1 MYRFDDD
8 YLYILHKDGVSK
20 CDNYFNILFTLSLQ
34 ETFSRGEGGGD
45 RNLLAKIGNK
55 IFIAACVNREIL
67 YMYDED
73 TMEGKY
79 LDIPD
84 QLTYYGSVYAIGE
97 KIYYFH
103 IYQKQLIYIYNSSGE
118 LLKSIDN
125 PYGRLKYSGGV
136 VFTSDFH
143 KFNTD
148 LDEFEE
154 DLIPFP
160 EADCALHWICEN
172 GNMLCGK
179 NYGYAISD
187 KANSISYNF
196 KLLCRDGHTY
206 LAKNKDGTS
215 SLVCNK
221 DGIFLIY
228 YPFSVTNN
236 TAKQYQFIPF
246 NFSMRFATEY
256 KGRLYCTTNNNFLI
270 IKDIRYLN
278 YN

>member
-1 MYRFDDD
+1 M
-8 YLYILHKDGVSK
+8 
-20 CDNYFNILFTLSLQ
+20 
-34 ETFSRGEGGGD
+34 EGGGD

-55 IFIAACVNREIL
+55 IFIAVCVDSKIL

-79 LDIPD
+79 LDTPD
-84 QLTYYGSVYAIGE
+84 QLAYYGSVYAIGE

-103 IYQKQLIYIYNSSGE
+103 IYQKQFICIYNSSGE

-148 LDEFEE
+148 LDVFEE

-160 EADCALHWICEN
+160 EADCTLHWICEN

-179 NYGYAISD
+179 SYGYAISD
-187 KANSISYNF
+187 NANSISYNF
-196 KLLCRDGHTY
+196 KLLCRGNYTY
-206 LAKNKDGTS
+206 LAKNKNGTS
-215 SLVCNK
+215 SLVCNR

-228 YPFSVTNN
+228 YPYSVINS
-236 TAKQYQFIPF
+236 TARQYQLIPF

-256 KGRLYCTTNNNFLI
+256 KGRLYCTTYNNFLI

-278 YN
+278 YD